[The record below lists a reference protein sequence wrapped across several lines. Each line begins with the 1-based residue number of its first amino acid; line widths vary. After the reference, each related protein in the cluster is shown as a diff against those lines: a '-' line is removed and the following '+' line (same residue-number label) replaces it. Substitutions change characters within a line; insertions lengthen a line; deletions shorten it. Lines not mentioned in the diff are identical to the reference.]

1 MKYKTEYYKNS
12 AIKYYIHNN
21 RGGKYKKT
29 HKIFDCKKYTL
40 RDWIKM
46 RKYVKL

>member
-21 RGGKYKKT
+21 RGSGYLIIRNILYEIGLK
-29 HKIFDCKKYTL
+29 
-40 RDWIKM
+40 
-46 RKYVKL
+46 